1 MSKPTYEPP
10 SEFMMN
16 VMLNAMEWQ
25 NNFAKGLQSDVK
37 QLKLQVV
44 EDNTTIVEL
53 LNEKNELIEDNC
65 VLKERIHE
73 LRDQIND
80 LKSGLDLIDP
90 HGVLRSE
97 CP

>member
-1 MSKPTYEPP
+1 MTPQEAKTIIDLLRDTVSIQTELIRRATYEI
-10 SEFMMN
+10 N
-16 VMLNAMEWQ
+16 
-25 NNFAKGLQSDVK
+25 

-44 EDNTTIVEL
+44 EDNATIVEL